1 MQNISIFVSS
11 TFNDMM
17 NERDI
22 LVRYV
27 MPELSEYFNPKGI
40 DIHLIDLRWGVV
52 TEDETDI
59 SKEKKILKCC
69 VDTID
74 ICKPFFIGFIG
85 HKYGWIPDEENNP
98 LSVTHIEIEQGI
110 IKNNNYEK
118 SLIFIRDTSVR
129 DKK

>member
-40 DIHLIDLRWGVV
+40 DVHLIDLRWGVV
-52 TEDETDI
+52 SEGESTYF
-59 SKEKKILKCC
+59 L
-69 VDTID
+69 
-74 ICKPFFIGFIG
+74 
-85 HKYGWIPDEENNP
+85 
-98 LSVTHIEIEQGI
+98 
-110 IKNNNYEK
+110 
-118 SLIFIRDTSVR
+118 
-129 DKK
+129 

>member
-40 DIHLIDLRWGVV
+40 DVHLIDLRWGVV
-52 TEDETDI
+52 
-59 SKEKKILKCC
+59 SN
-69 VDTID
+69 
-74 ICKPFFIGFIG
+74 
-85 HKYGWIPDEENNP
+85 EESTYF
-98 LSVTHIEIEQGI
+98 L
-110 IKNNNYEK
+110 
-118 SLIFIRDTSVR
+118 
-129 DKK
+129 